1 MSETATTTQPSVRK
15 KVGRPP
21 KFGSQN
27 LRRYNLVLHANEFA
41 EVKEIAEEKGVSFL
55 QVIQGFVRFG
65 IYVYRETRNDAVQI
79 ILRKKKGNEAED
91 TQILVL

>member
-41 EVKEIAEEKGVSFL
+41 EVKGVSFL

-65 IYVYRETRNDAVQI
+65 IYVYRETRNDAAQI